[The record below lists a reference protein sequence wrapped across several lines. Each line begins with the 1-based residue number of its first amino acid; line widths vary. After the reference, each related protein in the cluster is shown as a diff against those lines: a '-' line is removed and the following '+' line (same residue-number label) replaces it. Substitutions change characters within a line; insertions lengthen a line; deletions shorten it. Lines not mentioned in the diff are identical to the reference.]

1 MVVTKVNVTSEF
13 CPKCEEVVETIQLEG
28 IATCEFEK
36 FDAHELIGE
45 TLSLC
50 SCECESEPELKEP
63 EFGGS
68 YVINGEEVYIR
79 EMIYEKP
86 NVIALW
92 SDGTKTRCTCHKDDK
107 WNPEMALLMCVMK
120 KVTCS
125 TEHIGKLL
133 DDWAVTDDVENKKI
147 TLKDVRKNKKDSED
161 AKQFLKTLESAKQT
175 RSNLLDSGD
184 YKNFNEAVEI
194 ATTVEKIS

>member
-13 CPKCEEVVETIQLEG
+13 CPECEEIVEKIQLEG
-28 IATCEFEK
+28 YTTCDYEK
-36 FDAHELIGE
+36 YDAHELIGE
-45 TLSLC
+45 TLDLC
-50 SCECESEPELKEP
+50 NCECESESELKEP

-92 SDGTKTRCTCHKDDK
+92 SDGTKTRCTCHKEDK

-125 TEHIGKLL
+125 TKHISNLL
-133 DDWAVTDDVENKKI
+133 EDWAVTEDVENKKI
-147 TLKDVRKNKKDSED
+147 TLKDIRKKHKQDKED
-161 AKQFLKTLESAKQT
+161 LESLKEFV
-175 RSNLLDSGD
+175 SLLEEPVKSLTDAEKLEKLSKKVK
-184 YKNFNEAVEI
+184 KN
-194 ATTVEKIS
+194 S

>member
-13 CPKCEEVVETIQLEG
+13 CPKCEEVVEKIQLEG
-28 IATCEFEK
+28 YTTCDYEK
-36 FDAHELIGE
+36 YDAHDLIGE
-45 TLSLC
+45 TLDLC
-50 SCECESEPELKEP
+50 NCECESEPELKEP

-92 SDGTKTRCTCHKDDK
+92 SDGTKTRCTCHKEDK
-107 WNPEMALLMCVMK
+107 WNPGMALLMCVMK

-133 DDWAVTDDVENKKI
+133 DDWAITSEVENQKI
-147 TLKDVRKNKKDSED
+147 TLKDIRKRNKDKSEAENFANMIERASAYNNSNAAVKDVNKNKK
-161 AKQFLKTLESAKQT
+161 
-175 RSNLLDSGD
+175 
-184 YKNFNEAVEI
+184 KN
-194 ATTVEKIS
+194 